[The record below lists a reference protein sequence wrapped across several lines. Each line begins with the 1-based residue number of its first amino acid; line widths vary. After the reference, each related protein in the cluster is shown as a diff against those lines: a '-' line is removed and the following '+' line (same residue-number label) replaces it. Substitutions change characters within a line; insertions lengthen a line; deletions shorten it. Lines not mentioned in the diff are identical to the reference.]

1 VTGPAVIGYDGSPA
15 AKQAVKRSAA
25 VLATTRALV
34 VVVWEPGLAF
44 ELVQPDVLPAPID
57 IRAAMEVDRAM
68 YDRARQLAS
77 EGATLAR
84 EVGFVDAEAIA
95 VADQGTVAATLI
107 RLVNERA
114 GPAVVAGTHGHK
126 GLRALLGSTTRDLI
140 EHSPCPVLIARATT
154 T

>member
-15 AKQAVKRSAA
+15 AKQAVKQSAS
-25 VLATTRALV
+25 VLAATRALV
-34 VVVWEPGLAF
+34 VVVWEPGLAY

-68 YDRARQLAS
+68 YDQARRLAS

-84 EVGFVDAEAIA
+84 EVGFVDAEAI
-95 VADQGTVAATLI
+95 
-107 RLVNERA
+107 
-114 GPAVVAGTHGHK
+114 AVVAGTHGHK

-140 EHSPCPVLIARATT
+140 EQSPCPVLVTRATT